1 MATLQEHADAWGGA
15 GKMGHKSWYNARI
28 DGYSNAAI
36 LNWVNGDLAKRKSP
50 DAYRDMQA
58 LASSRS
64 NFSQII
70 NAGYLKILARPVES
84 SSAVRDKEELMDIAF
99 MGGSEGKNS
108 KGISAAYSALDNT
121 LRTSGELTDPSKRRA
136 QAQRAYRLF
145 TGRSATGSE
154 LNQSIASIRT
164 SGEARTFNNHMR
176 IYRNKYGDVTSYN
189 TGSYN
194 TGGSDLGAL
203 QHWQQT
209 GSKGNRVIPA
219 QQILINDKGVLKIPT
234 GSRKLLGAGAKGTYD
249 SLITNMRNTK
259 GGNYKGIISSIN
271 KLDSVGKENFTND
284 KIGSKGAV
292 DNYYTTT
299 KIRRPYDPKSG
310 IQPLTGGFDPAYFLK
325 NNSNVGT
332 QWTNAQTSVSLNGKG
347 FQDLDITARYGDNIN
362 TYAAFQFSQMARTDP
377 STRGNAAVDLPSYS
391 EAFDDLTD
399 AEKAIYR
406 DDLLGLTA
414 VGGSG
419 QRSIDYTDDK
429 TSQFESKVLLNFTGQ
444 ELLEQD
450 KFGTLTQDSLKFAAA
465 ELKKQQD
472 KNSALELYKNLPG
485 FNEVYS
491 ANESLSQSILG
502 DSGIGGY
509 LAMLGKDTEAI
520 GDSLERQLSD
530 ITGIPS
536 SNSAVYNWQ
545 EWFDNEMVKRYE
557 DLTQITV
564 EFEDTISELDLNSE
578 TGKVQYEI
586 ELTRMGIEPFDANGN
601 LIKQSKA
608 LKQLEKN
615 NFQRTYD
622 IQEEFKTNFIE
633 NYLKPRFDQSKSMDE
648 FISYMDVQ
656 EDEQN
661 IFQTQ
666 SALDSLKTLASKQ
679 SRLLLENVQKL
690 PGNFDYEFYFNPTD
704 SKYGD
709 NELKKDTYALQK
721 EQISQDW
728 TAAKANGNAVPRGQK
743 ADANGNNYTWNQ
755 WAYFYGANLNDADSF
770 AKLHYQVLGA
780 REGFDPARDVLT
792 TGDVDD
798 YLADSVIP
806 ALDQAGIDLEGA
818 TFMNFVT
825 PDQFADELLRGI
837 DPEENKEAWKEI
849 LEMYGL
855 DDNAA
860 IDEVRGYIIEAVRT
874 GAAKRIRESI
884 KFLNEKKKK
893 ITQKEL
899 GVSYIQREED
909 SKNIEDE
916 NASEL
921 YKIFQNA
928 GYTGD
933 EDEFFDTF
941 MPDADRSDIEFIQ
954 RGLSGDFDLKDLNN
968 EDPFEALANVSS
980 FFGDGGNIF
989 DNGDNTRDEGEEKK
1003 PSNYF
1008 NLFDD
1013 DDDDEDDYATDTGRS
1028 IIDGY
1033 TDFFK

>member
-1 MATLQEHADAWGGA
+1 MATLQEHADAWGSK
-15 GKMGHKSWYNARI
+15 GKFGHKSYEAASR
-28 DGYSNAAI
+28 DGYSNQQI
-36 LNWVNGDLAKRKSP
+36 LNWVNRNSSYRTPDLYNEMQNLSRKNTLDGDINV
-50 DAYRDMQA
+50 AYM
-58 LASSRS
+58 
-64 NFSQII
+64 N
-70 NAGYLKILARPVES
+70 ILAREADGPGLQ
-84 SSAVRDKEELMDIAF
+84 DKKRRWERNYIMRSP
-99 MGGSEGKNS
+99 GGGDFDKTQFAYQKLGNS
-108 KGISAAYSALDNT
+108 
-121 LRTSGELTDPSKRRA
+121 LRTSPEAQNKNELARRA
-136 QAQRAYRLF
+136 YKLF
-145 TGRSATGSE
+145 TGRDYDPDNPNDS
-154 LNQSIASIRT
+154 LNQTVAQIRN
-164 SGEARTFNNHMR
+164 SPEARNFNAAMQT
-176 IYRNKYGDVTSYN
+176 YRRNYRDVSNINYNKSQYSGFPGDPGALLHWKN
-189 TGSYN
+189 TGSR
-194 TGGSDLGAL
+194 
-203 QHWQQT
+203 
-209 GSKGNRVIPA
+209 GNRVIPY
-219 QQILINDKGVLKIPT
+219 QQIVINKDGNLQIAP
-234 GSRKLLGAGAKGTYD
+234 SARKLLGAGAKATYN
-249 SLITNMRNTK
+249 SLISNIKDTQ
-259 GGNYKGIISSIN
+259 GGNYSGIISGIN
-271 KLDSVGKENFTND
+271 RLDAVGRSDFLSS
-284 KIGSKGAV
+284 SKGAV
-292 DNYYTTT
+292 DSYYRDA
-299 KIRRPYDPKSG
+299 KIGRPYDPKSG
-310 IQPLTGGFDPAYFLK
+310 IQPLTGGFDPAYFLA

-406 DDLLGLTA
+406 DELLGLTA
-414 VGGSG
+414 VGSSG

-429 TSQFESKVLLNFTGQ
+429 TSQFESKVVLNFTGQ

-465 ELKKQQD
+465 ELKKQEQ
-472 KNSALELYKNLPG
+472 KNSQLELYKNLPG
-485 FNEVYS
+485 FNEIYS

-509 LAMLGKDTEAI
+509 LAMLGKDTE
-520 GDSLERQLSD
+520 GMSDSLEEQLSRV
-530 ITGIPS
+530 TGLPS

-557 DLTQITV
+557 DMNQLTV
-564 EFEDTISELDLNSE
+564 EFEDTISDLDLNSE
-578 TGKVQYEI
+578 TGRIKYEI
-586 ELTRMGIEPFDANGN
+586 ELTRMGIDPFDTNGN

-608 LKQLEKN
+608 LKQLEEN

-622 IQEEFKTNFIE
+622 IQEEFKTNFID

-666 SALDSLKTLASKQ
+666 SALDSLKNLASQQ
-679 SRLLLENVQKL
+679 SLLLLQNIQKI

-709 NELKKDTYALQK
+709 NELKEDTYNLQRT
-721 EQISQDW
+721 QVAQDW
-728 TAAKANGNAVPRGQK
+728 TNAKANGNSTPRGQK

-755 WAYFYGANLNDADSF
+755 WAYFYGADLKDEASF

-780 REGFDPARDVLT
+780 KEGFDPARDILT
-792 TGDVDD
+792 TEDVDT
-798 YLADSVIP
+798 YLTDTVLP
-806 ALDQAGIDLEGA
+806 ELDQAGIDLDGA

-837 DPEENKEAWKEI
+837 DPLENKEAWEEI

-855 DDNAA
+855 DDTVA
-860 IDEVRGYIIEAVRT
+860 IEEVREYIIDAVRT

-884 KFLNEKKKK
+884 KFLNEKNKK

-899 GVSYIQREED
+899 GISYIQRPED
-909 SKNIEDE
+909 KKQIDDE
-916 NASEL
+916 SASEL

-941 MPDADRSDIEFIQ
+941 MPDADRADIEFLQ
-954 RGLSGDFDLKDLNN
+954 RGISGDFDFKDFNT
-968 EDPFEALANVSS
+968 EDPFEALSEV
-980 FFGDGGNIF
+980 GGLLGEGGNIF
-989 DNGDNTRDEGEEKK
+989 GDEKQDDDDEQQEK
-1003 PSNYF
+1003 PSSYF

-1013 DDDDEDDYATDTGRS
+1013 EDEDDYASDTGRS

>member
-1 MATLQEHADAWGGA
+1 MADLAYYANNYGGK
-15 GKMGHKSWYNARI
+15 GKFGHKSYEAASR
-28 DGYSNAAI
+28 DGYSNQQI
-36 LNWVNGDLAKRKSP
+36 LNWVNRNSSYRTPVLYNEMQNLSRKNTLDGDINV
-50 DAYRDMQA
+50 AYM
-58 LASSRS
+58 
-64 NFSQII
+64 N
-70 NAGYLKILARPVES
+70 ILAREADGPGLQ
-84 SSAVRDKEELMDIAF
+84 DKKRRWERNYIMHEQ
-99 MGGSEGKNS
+99 GGSDYSKTQFAYQKLGNS
-108 KGISAAYSALDNT
+108 
-121 LRTSGELTDPSKRRA
+121 LRTSGEAQNRSELARRA
-136 QAQRAYRLF
+136 YILY
-145 TGRSATGSE
+145 TGRPHETLADLSQTVTE
-154 LNQSIASIRT
+154 IRN
-164 SGEARTFNNHMR
+164 SPEARNFNAAMQV
-176 IYRNKYGDVTSYN
+176 YRRSYGDVSNINYNRTQYSGFPGDPGALLHWKN
-189 TGSYN
+189 TGSR
-194 TGGSDLGAL
+194 
-203 QHWQQT
+203 
-209 GSKGNRVIPA
+209 GNRVIPY
-219 QQILINDKGVLKIPT
+219 QQILVNNRGNLEIAPAA
-234 GSRKLLGAGAKGTYD
+234 RKLLGAGAKATYN
-249 SLITNMRNTK
+249 SLITNMKNSP
-259 GGNYKGIISSIN
+259 GGNYSGIMSGIN
-271 KLDSVGKENFTND
+271 GLDAVGRSNFLSTSKAAVD
-284 KIGSKGAV
+284 TYYKDAKIGS
-292 DNYYTTT
+292 
-299 KIRRPYDPKSG
+299 PYDPKSG
-310 IQPLTGGFDPAYFLK
+310 IQPLTGGFDPAYFLE

-332 QWTNAQTSVSLNGKG
+332 QWNQAQTSVNLNGQG
-347 FQDLDITARYGDNIN
+347 FQDLDITARYGNNLN
-362 TYAAFQFSQMARTDP
+362 TYAAAQFSQMARTDP

-414 VGGSG
+414 VGESG

-465 ELKKQQD
+465 ELKEQQD

-485 FNEVYS
+485 FNEIYS

-509 LAMLGKDTEAI
+509 LAMLGKDTEAMA
-520 GDSLERQLSD
+520 DSLEDQLSGV
-530 ITGIPS
+530 TGIPS

-545 EWFDNEMVKRYE
+545 EWFENEMVKRYE
-557 DLTQITV
+557 DMTQITV
-564 EFEDTISELDLNSE
+564 EFEDTISDLDLKSDA
-578 TGKVQYEI
+578 GKLQYEI
-586 ELTRMGIEPFDANGN
+586 ELTRMGIEPFNAKGN
-601 LIKQSKA
+601 LIKKSKA
-608 LKQLEKN
+608 LAQLEAN
-615 NFQRTYD
+615 NFERTYE
-622 IQEEFKTNFIE
+622 IQEEFKSNFIE

-656 EDEQN
+656 KDEEN

-666 SALDSLKTLASKQ
+666 SALDSLKGLASKQ
-679 SRLLLENVQKL
+679 SRLLLKNVKKL
-690 PGNFDYEFYFNPTD
+690 PGNFDYEFYFNPTE
-704 SKYGD
+704 SEYGE
-709 NELKKDTYALQK
+709 NERKKDTYALQK
-721 EQISQDW
+721 DQVTQDW
-728 TAAKANGNAVPRGQK
+728 TDAKANGNSVPRGQK

-755 WAYFYGANLNDADSF
+755 WAYFYGSDLNDADSF

-792 TGDVDD
+792 TEDVDD

-806 ALDQAGIDLEGA
+806 ALDQAGIDLDGA

-825 PDQFADELLRGI
+825 PEQFADELLRGI
-837 DPEENKEAWKEI
+837 DPEENEEAWKEI
-849 LEMYGL
+849 VEMYGL

-860 IDEVRGYIIEAVRT
+860 IEEVRGYIIEAVRT

-899 GVSYIQREED
+899 GVTYIQRDSD
-909 SKNIEDE
+909 SKEIEDK

-921 YKIFQNA
+921 YKVFQNA

-954 RGLSGDFDLKDLNN
+954 RGLSGDFDLKDLNT
-968 EDPFEALANVSS
+968 EDPFEALATVGS
-980 FFGDGGNIF
+980 FFGEGGNIF
-989 DNGDNTRDEGEEKK
+989 DSGDNTGDEGEQEK

-1008 NLFDD
+1008 NLFEDE
-1013 DDDDEDDYATDTGRS
+1013 DEDDYATDTGRS